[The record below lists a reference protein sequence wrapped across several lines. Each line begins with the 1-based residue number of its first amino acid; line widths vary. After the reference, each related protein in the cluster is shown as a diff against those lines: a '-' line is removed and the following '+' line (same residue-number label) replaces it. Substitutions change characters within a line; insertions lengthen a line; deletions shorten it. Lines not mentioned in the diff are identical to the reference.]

1 MGVLRSSLVLTAAAV
16 MAAGAAALAAG
27 TTAGP
32 TGGTAPAGGRAIQ
45 PAARR
50 APAPYLTAARDA
62 LVSYLRDDHPQVELV
77 RPGLAHSSPLGTSA
91 AASFNWSGYADSAT
105 TAGTF
110 SRVSGQWSTPKV
122 TCTREDT
129 ISSEWVGLDGWSDTT
144 VEQDGTL
151 GWCFEGKASYYTW
164 YEMYPAGTVTVGA
177 SLHPGDKV
185 TATVS
190 RSGTA
195 YTLALTDATR
205 PGDSFVKKATCAVT
219 TCLDTSAEWIAERPA
234 FAIGVAPLAD
244 YASWK
249 LSGGAETAGGKA
261 GPISSYHTNYQTSM
275 VDATRTYQLSSVSA
289 LTGGSAFI
297 TTWRNSY

>member
-27 TTAGP
+27 TTGGP
-32 TGGTAPAGGRAIQ
+32 APASGRAIR
-45 PAARR
+45 PVAHR

-62 LVSYLRDDHPQVELV
+62 LVSYLRDAHPQVELV
-77 RPGLAHSSPLGTSA
+77 RPGQAHARPLGTAA
-91 AASFNWSGYADSAT
+91 AASFNWSGYADTAT
-105 TAGTF
+105 TTGTF
-110 SRVSGQWSTPKV
+110 SRVSGQWTTPGV
-122 TCTREDT
+122 TCSKEDT
-129 ISSEWVGLDGWSDTT
+129 ITSEWVGLDGWSDMT

-151 GWCFEGKASYYTW
+151 GWCFEGKPSYYTW
-164 YEMYPAGTVTVGA
+164 YEMYPAGTVTVGT
-177 SLHPGDKV
+177 SLQPGDKI

-205 PGDSFVKKATCAVT
+205 PADSFVKKATCAVT

-244 YASWK
+244 YASWR
-249 LSGGAETAGGKA
+249 LSGGAETASGRA
-261 GPISSYHTNYQTSM
+261 GTISSYHTNYQTSM
-275 VDATRTYQLSSVSA
+275 ADATSTYQLSSASA
-289 LTGGSAFI
+289 LTGGSSFI
-297 TTWRNSY
+297 TTWHNSY